1 MLKGLEVNILVL
13 DNSQFFGGFRGQY
26 FSPKQFTI
34 LEGFRGQH
42 LVINT
47 QFLKGLEVNILVLD
61 NSQFLKGLEVN
72 ILVLDKS
79 QFFGGFRGQYF
90 NP

>member
-34 LEGFRGQH
+34 LEGFRDQYFSHKYTILEGFRGQYFSPR
-42 LVINT
+42 
-47 QFLKGLEVNILVLD
+47 QFTIL
-61 NSQFLKGLEVN
+61 
-72 ILVLDKS
+72 
-79 QFFGGFRGQYF
+79 GGFRGQYF
-90 NP
+90 SHKQYTIIEWFRV